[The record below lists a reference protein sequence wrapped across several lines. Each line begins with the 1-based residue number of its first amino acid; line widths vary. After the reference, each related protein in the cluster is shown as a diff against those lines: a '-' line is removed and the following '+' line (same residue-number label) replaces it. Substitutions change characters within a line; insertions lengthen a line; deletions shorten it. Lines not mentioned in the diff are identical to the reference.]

1 LKYSNRIKYLRNHKN
16 LTQIELANI
25 LGISQT
31 AIALYESGKRDL
43 PLYIEKLIDALYG
56 QPPTDHVTDPQAAY
70 QTDFA
75 KLQSENQ
82 QMRAEID
89 RLRRIITDAHRLLG
103 TIDPDHTP

>member
-1 LKYSNRIKYLRNHKN
+1 LYYSNKIKVIRKLHN
-16 LTQIELANI
+16 LTQVQLANK
-25 LGISQT
+25 LGITQG
-31 AIALYESGKRDL
+31 ALTKYESGKRDL

-56 QPPTDHVTDPQAAY
+56 QPPTEHVTDPQAAY
-70 QTDFA
+70 QTDFS